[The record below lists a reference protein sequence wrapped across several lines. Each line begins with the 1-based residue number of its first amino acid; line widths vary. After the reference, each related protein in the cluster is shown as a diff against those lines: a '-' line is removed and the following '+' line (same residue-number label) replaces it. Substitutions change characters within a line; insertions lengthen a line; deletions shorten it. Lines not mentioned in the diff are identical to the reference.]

1 MVLAKLANLALSS
14 LLQTEYFTSA
24 ADNPKIDRQEIAR
37 VGTGPQKVGSYS
49 KSRWLV
55 DNPGFEMRM
64 AYLTDLETEIETI

>member
-1 MVLAKLANLALSS
+1 MSRKTILNPFLSIDHNRVKNMVLAKLANLALSS

-49 KSRWLV
+49 KS
-55 DNPGFEMRM
+55 
-64 AYLTDLETEIETI
+64 